1 MEEQALAV
9 LFPGQGAFFTG
20 ALREARG
27 AHPGIADTFDMID
40 RVAREQFGGDV
51 SEVVCGS
58 PDGDVTGLLERQPW
72 ILQLA
77 IYGID
82 VAVYRA
88 LEAEGLRPRALAGH
102 SFGELAALTCAGAYS
117 VEDGAAIVCHRVR
130 ALSAVD
136 TAGGSMAAVDMDAGR
151 AARLVDLVTDD
162 RLAVAAENH
171 AGQTVLSGPGPA
183 METVRNVTRALR
195 VSFVPLDSPHP
206 FHSPLMQ
213 PAVAEF
219 AAAAASVRQLPLRV
233 PVFSPI
239 LQRWYTDDDALA
251 TCLGQHLVRPV
262 RFADAIRQL
271 RGDGVSAFVEC
282 GASDT
287 LSKLVG
293 RILGADDVTAL
304 PCLRAGQPETLDA
317 AIRRLRADGHLA
329 PAGADDLAAALLP
342 GVEPGRFREFWAARG
357 PQVAAHVRD
366 AFEWFERDRQPPANG
381 ASEAP
386 ARDRPAADRN
396 RLFQELTAIYAAALE
411 YPAEVFTED
420 VLLES
425 ELGVDSVKQ
434 AELLAQVRERYHL
447 PPRPADFRLGDY
459 ATMGKLTDLVQSLT
473 VG

>member
-1 MEEQALAV
+1 MDEQAVAV

-20 ALREARG
+20 ALREAHDS
-27 AHPGIADTFDMID
+27 HPGIVETFDTID
-40 RVAREQFGGDV
+40 GVAREQFGGPV
-51 SEVVCGS
+51 SEVVCGT
-58 PDGDVTGLLERQPW
+58 PDGDVAGLLEREPW

-130 ALSAVD
+130 TLNAVD
-136 TAGGSMAAVDMDAGR
+136 TADGSMAAVDVDAAR
-151 AARLVDLVTDD
+151 AAKLVDLVTDD

-171 AGQTVLSGPGPA
+171 AGQTVLSGPGRA
-183 METVRNVTRALR
+183 METVRDVARALR
-195 VSFVPLDSPHP
+195 VSFVPLQSAHP

-219 AAAAASVRQLPLRV
+219 AAAAATVRQSPLRV

-251 TCLGQHLVRPV
+251 TCLAQHLVRPV
-262 RFADAIRQL
+262 RFADAVRQL
-271 RGDGVSAFVEC
+271 RADGASAFVEC

-293 RILGADDVTAL
+293 RILGADDAQAL
-304 PCLRAGQPETLDA
+304 ACLRAGQPEALDA

-329 PAGADDLAAALLP
+329 PGGARDLAAALLP
-342 GVEPGRFREFWAARG
+342 GVEPERFREFWAARG
-357 PQVAAHVRD
+357 PQVMAHVRD
-366 AFEWFERDRQPPANG
+366 AYEWFGRDRLPPAGSQPPA
-381 ASEAP
+381 ADAP
-386 ARDRPAADRN
+386 AGDRQ

-425 ELGVDSVKQ
+425 ELGIDSVKQ
-434 AELLAQVRERYHL
+434 AELLAQVRERYRL